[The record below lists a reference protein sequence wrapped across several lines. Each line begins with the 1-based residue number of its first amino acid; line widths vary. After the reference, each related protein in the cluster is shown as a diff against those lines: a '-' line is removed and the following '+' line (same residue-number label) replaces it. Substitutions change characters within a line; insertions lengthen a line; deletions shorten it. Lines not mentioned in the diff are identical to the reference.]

1 MAQLLHP
8 EQDRQQGRG
17 AQQATMRSNTNN
29 ENLGNDNGSDG
40 AGQRGPTP
48 PKPHDPRQGRAAD
61 RPTPAASRD
70 RAASQGAGLVSNF
83 EFLKASWP
91 AFYQEARQAERFAH
105 ADPRASCFYSRRAL
119 ELAVHW
125 MYDNDTS
132 SLREPYS
139 KDLAAHLH
147 DAGFKRLVGPAVAT
161 KMDLVR
167 RLGNAAVHKSAPV
180 PPATALS
187 ALRELFHSLYWVA
200 RTYTVRP
207 ELRPASALD
216 FDTGAV
222 PRPLS
227 PQARL
232 KKQAELKAE
241 AEADARR
248 YKQQA
253 EELKQALAENAA
265 RAREIAELRAQIEAA
280 KQANSQIQ
288 DAHDYD
294 EQATRDAFIDLLL
307 KEAGWTVGATNCT
320 SEHAITGMQTASGN
334 GRADYVLWSDDGK
347 PLAVVEAKRT
357 RRDPR
362 DGQQQAKLYADALET
377 AHNRRPVIFFT
388 NGYETYIWDDSPT
401 IGYPPRQI
409 SGFLTKEQLL
419 WRIQQR
425 ALRRALSTYPTDL
438 NIAGRP
444 YQLRAIK
451 RVGETYDRER
461 MRQALLVMATGTGKT
476 RTTVALVEQLAKA
489 GWVKNVLFL
498 ADREALVIQAMKAF
512 KEHLPN
518 TPVASLLD
526 DKNASARVFVSTYQ
540 TMMKQIDVTDS
551 AGRRR
556 FGPGHFDLIVI
567 DEAHRSVYA
576 KYGEIFNYFDSLLLG
591 LTATPKN
598 EIDRNTYKLFQLE
611 DGVPTDSYGLDEA
624 VDDGYLVPPRAVK
637 VPLKIMER
645 GIRYAEL
652 SEEERAEWDAKEW
665 TEDGQIPD
673 AVGRNDINKY
683 VFNED
688 TVDKMLEVLV
698 THGHRVQGGDRL
710 GKTIVFAKS
719 NEHARFIEAR
729 YNANYPQGAGH
740 TARVITYK
748 ETYRQSL
755 IEDFSNPAKEPDI
768 AISVDMLDTGIDV
781 PEVVNLVFAKAVFS
795 RTKFWQMIGRGT
807 RLRPAL
813 FGPDENDP
821 EHAKKNFR
829 VFDFCGNIDFF
840 NSEIASSEG
849 RQPVSLT
856 ERLLAAQLDL
866 LRGLD
871 RRIQPDPARDG
882 GLDGI
887 GTEHAVRWALAHR
900 LNGVINGM
908 SPDNFLVRPHR
919 RAVEVYADFT
929 TWHRIDDDAEAEIR
943 EKLIKLPSTYDPD
956 ADDRREDAKRFDLI
970 AFRLQLAAL
979 EGGKE
984 YGKLRMKI
992 MEIADDLLGKVNI
1005 PAVSDQVDLLAAL
1018 VGDEWWQDATLPMLE
1033 DMRRRVRS
1041 LAGLVDDK
1049 AKRKI
1054 VYTDFEDEL
1063 GEITEAELR
1072 GLPVG
1077 TDEQR
1082 FRQKARAYLLRHDD
1096 HPSVRKL
1103 RHAQQITAADLT
1115 ALEGIFLTEGIA
1127 SQEDLDVVREGAGLG
1142 LFIRGLCGLD
1152 PQAAQHAFA
1161 SFIGG
1166 HQLTA
1171 AQIDFVKLIIDVVVR
1186 RGFLHNKDLYEGPFL
1201 DRAPGGPDDLFEDE
1215 EIDDLFIVF
1224 MNLRRT
1230 AQPTAL
1236 AA

>member
-1 MAQLLHP
+1 
-8 EQDRQQGRG
+8 
-17 AQQATMRSNTNN
+17 MRSNANN
-29 ENLGNDNGSDG
+29 ESPDNGGDE
-40 AGQRGPTP
+40 AGQRGATPLEPHGPTGQP
-48 PKPHDPRQGRAAD
+48 MPA
-61 RPTPAASRD
+61 AASRD
-70 RAASQGAGLVSNF
+70 RVASRAAAQVSNF
-83 EFLKASWP
+83 DFLKASWP

-125 MYDNDTS
+125 MYANDTS
-132 SLREPYS
+132 SLREPYRR
-139 KDLAAHLH
+139 DLAAHLH
-147 DAGFKRLVGPAVAT
+147 EASFKRLVGPAVAT

-167 RLGNAAVHKSAPV
+167 RLGNDAVHKAAPV
-180 PPATALS
+180 PTATAFS

-200 RTYTVRP
+200 RTYAARP

-216 FDTGAV
+216 FDTAAV

-253 EELKQALAENAA
+253 EELKQALTENAA
-265 RAREIAELRAQIEAA
+265 RAREIVELRAQIEAA

-288 DAHDYD
+288 DTHDYD

-307 KEAGWTVGATNCT
+307 KEAGWTVGATDCT
-320 SEHAITGMQTASGN
+320 TEHAITGMQTESGN

-347 PLAVVEAKRT
+347 PIAVVEAKRT

-362 DGQQQAKLYADALET
+362 DGQQQAKLYADALEA

-388 NGYETYIWDDSPT
+388 NGYETHIWDDGL
-401 IGYPPRQI
+401 GYPPRQI

-419 WRIQQR
+419 WHIQQR
-425 ALRRALSTYPTDL
+425 ALRRSLSTYPTDL
-438 NIAGRP
+438 SIAGRP

-476 RTTVALVEQLAKA
+476 RTTVALVDQLSKA

-540 TMMKQIDVTDS
+540 TMIRQIDLTDS

-591 LTATPKN
+591 LTATPKD
-598 EIDRNTYKLFQLE
+598 EIDRNTYRLFQLE
-611 DGVPTDSYGLDEA
+611 NGVPTDSYGLDEA
-624 VDDGYLVPPRAVK
+624 VVDGYLVPPRAVK
-637 VPLKIMER
+637 VPLRIMER
-645 GIRYAEL
+645 GIQYAEL

-665 TEDGQIPD
+665 TEDGQVPD

-698 THGHRVQGGDRL
+698 TKGHRVEGGDRL
-710 GKTIVFAKS
+710 GKTIIFAKS

-813 FGPDENDP
+813 FGPDQTDP
-821 EHAKKNFR
+821 GHAKKDFR

-840 NSEIASSEG
+840 NSEIDSSEG
-849 RQPVSLT
+849 RQTVSLA

-866 LRGLD
+866 LRSLD
-871 RRIQPDPARDG
+871 RRHQPDPARDG
-882 GLDGI
+882 GPDGI
-887 GTEHAVRWALAHR
+887 STEHAVRWAFAHR

-956 ADDRREDAKRFDLI
+956 ADDQREDAKRFDLI

-984 YGKLRMKI
+984 YGKLRTKI
-992 MEIADDLLGKVNI
+992 TEIAENLLDKVNI
-1005 PAVSDQVDLLAAL
+1005 PAVAEQAAL
-1018 VGDEWWQDATLPMLE
+1018 LEALAGDEWWQDATLPLLE

-1041 LAGLVDDK
+1041 LASLVDTK

-1082 FRQKARAYLLRHDD
+1082 FRQKARAYLLRHGD
-1096 HPSVRKL
+1096 HPSVHKL
-1103 RHAQQITAADLT
+1103 RHAEQVTSEDLT
-1115 ALEGIFLTEGIA
+1115 ALEEVFLAEGIA
-1127 SQEDLDVVREGAGLG
+1127 SPEDLDEVRGGTGLG
-1142 LFIRGLCGLD
+1142 PFLRGLCGLN
-1152 PQAAQHAFA
+1152 PQAAQQAFA
-1161 SFIGG
+1161 GFIGEG
-1166 HQLTA
+1166 RLTPRQA
-1171 AQIDFVKLIIDVVVR
+1171 DFVMLIIDVVVR
-1186 RGFLHNKDLYEGPFL
+1186 RGFLDNKDLYEGPFL
-1201 DRAPGGPDDLFEDE
+1201 DRAPGGPDDLFDDE
-1215 EIDDLFIVF
+1215 QVDDLFAVF
-1224 MNLRRT
+1224 LNLRRT
-1230 AQPTAL
+1230 AQPSASEM
-1236 AA
+1236 

>member
-1 MAQLLHP
+1 
-8 EQDRQQGRG
+8 
-17 AQQATMRSNTNN
+17 MRSNANN
-29 ENLGNDNGSDG
+29 EGPGNGSDG
-40 AGQRGPTP
+40 AGQRGTTP
-48 PKPHDPRQGRAAD
+48 PKPHDPRQGRPAGQPAAA
-61 RPTPAASRD
+61 RPTSRE
-70 RAASQGAGLVSNF
+70 RAASQAVALVSNF
-83 EFLKASWP
+83 DFLKTAWP

-147 DAGFKRLVGPAVAT
+147 EASFKRLVGPAVAT

-167 RLGNAAVHKSAPV
+167 RLGNAAVHKAAPV

-200 RTYTVRP
+200 RTYAARP
-207 ELRPASALD
+207 ELRPAPALD
-216 FDTGAV
+216 FDTAAV

-232 KKQAELKAE
+232 KKQAELKEE
-241 AEADARR
+241 AEADGRR
-248 YKQQA
+248 YKEQA

-280 KQANSQIQ
+280 KQANTEVQ
-288 DAHDYD
+288 DTHDYD
-294 EQATRDAFIDLLL
+294 EQATRDAFVDLLL
-307 KEAGWTVGATNCT
+307 KEAGWTVGAADCT
-320 SEHAITGMQTASGN
+320 TEHAITGMQTASGG

-362 DGQQQAKLYADALET
+362 DGQQQAKLYADALEA
-377 AHNRRPVIFFT
+377 AHNRRPLIFFT
-388 NGYETYIWDDSPT
+388 NGYETQIWDDGL
-401 IGYPPRQI
+401 GYPPRRI

-425 ALRRALSTYPTDL
+425 ALRRSLSTYPTDR

-476 RTTVALVEQLAKA
+476 RTTVALVEQLSKA

-498 ADREALVIQAMKAF
+498 ADREALVVQATKAF

-540 TMMKQIDVTDS
+540 TMMKQIDATDS
-551 AGRRR
+551 EGRRR

-576 KYGEIFNYFDSLLLG
+576 KYGEIFTYFDSLLLG
-591 LTATPKN
+591 LTATPKD
-598 EIDRNTYKLFQLE
+598 EIDRNTYKLFHLE

-624 VDDGYLVPPRAVK
+624 VADGYLVPPRAVK
-637 VPLKIMER
+637 VPLRIMEH
-645 GIRYAEL
+645 GLRYAEL

-665 TEDGQIPD
+665 TEDGQVPD

-698 THGHRVQGGDRL
+698 TLGHRVEGGDRL
-710 GKTIVFAKS
+710 GKTIIFAKS
-719 NEHARFIEAR
+719 SEHARFIEAR
-729 YNANYPQGAGH
+729 YNANYPQGAGR
-740 TARVITYK
+740 TARVITHK

-755 IEDFSNPAKEPDI
+755 IEEFSNPAREPDI

-813 FGPDENDP
+813 FGPDETDH
-821 EHAKKNFR
+821 EQAKKDFR

-840 NSEIASSEG
+840 NSEIAGSEG
-849 RQPVSLT
+849 RRTVSLT

-866 LRGLD
+866 LRSLD
-871 RRIQPDPARDG
+871 RRTQPDPARDG
-882 GLDGI
+882 GPDDI
-887 GTEHAVRWALAHR
+887 GTEHAVRWAIAHR

-919 RAVEVYADFT
+919 RAVEVYADFA
-929 TWHRIDDDAEAEIR
+929 TWHRIDDDAEAELR
-943 EKLIKLPSTYDPD
+943 EKLIRLPSTYDPD

-984 YGKLRMKI
+984 YGKLRAKI
-992 MEIADDLLGKVNI
+992 AEIADDLLGKLII
-1005 PAVSDQVDLLAAL
+1005 PEVRKHAAL
-1018 VGDEWWQDATLPMLE
+1018 LGALAGDEWWQDATLPMLE
-1033 DMRRRVRS
+1033 DMRRSIRG
-1041 LAGLVDDK
+1041 LAWVVDTK

-1063 GEITEAELR
+1063 GEVTEAELR

-1082 FRQKARAYLLRHDD
+1082 FRQKVRNYLLRHDD

-1103 RHAQQITAADLT
+1103 RHAEQITIEDLA
-1115 ALEGIFLTEGIA
+1115 ALEEVFLSKGIA
-1127 SQEDLDVVREGAGLG
+1127 SREDLEEVREGAGLG
-1142 LFIRGLCGLD
+1142 LFVRSLCGLD
-1152 PQAAQHAFA
+1152 PQAAQQAFVG
-1161 SFIGG
+1161 FIGER
-1166 HQLTA
+1166 QLTA

-1186 RGFLHNKDLYEGPFL
+1186 RGFLDNKDLYEGPFL
-1201 DRAPGGPDDLFEDE
+1201 DRAPGGPDDLFDDE
-1215 EIDDLFIVF
+1215 QIDDLFIVF
-1224 MNLRRT
+1224 MDLRRT
-1230 AQPTAL
+1230 AQPSAL